1 MDILLKALKKSIQH
15 LEVLD
20 SNFSTFSY
28 PEKNE
33 YIRNRK
39 KIKELNSAF
48 SEPFTNEL
56 YYGDDGRQ
64 MILNDILEYNFSA
77 RGYFYMWRSTDI
89 FENMRMS
96 LIESKE
102 RLGEKQLEDSKKEEK
117 EL

>member
-1 MDILLKALKKSIQH
+1 
-15 LEVLD
+15 
-20 SNFSTFSY
+20 
-28 PEKNE
+28 
-33 YIRNRK
+33 
-39 KIKELNSAF
+39 
-48 SEPFTNEL
+48 
-56 YYGDDGRQ
+56 